1 MWIVSKTEAVEMY
14 ARSWS
19 ARYGSTASKSA
30 RKMADSLASK
40 GDREG
45 HGIWNEVANVIER
58 QQQEKRRAGRQEMVM
73 TPS

>member
-14 ARSWS
+14 ARFWA

-40 GDREG
+40 GDLNG
-45 HGIWNEVANVIER
+45 HHVWNEVANVIER
-58 QQQEKRRAGRQEMVM
+58 
-73 TPS
+73 